1 MPYLFMPFKL
11 NDLSKLKYEEIKNLA
26 QSILIYREL
35 PSSKDAVIDIIMEHQ
50 RAYGQSEVV
59 AASSLKT
66 NDFVLQRIEVPCFHP
81 ESRIGWC
88 KVSQTQTI
96 DASDDDISNFFKGY
110 ENVFLSE
117 QPHIEMVNSISS
129 KMVYLELVS
138 SLAVGNRTINC
149 QTIVRAKVLPNFK
162 FVRQIIA
169 PPPRV
174 ARSIMDEAF

>member
-1 MPYLFMPFKL
+1 MQFKL
-11 NDLSKLKYEEIKNLA
+11 NQLSKLKYDEIVLIA
-26 QSILIYREL
+26 QSILIQRDL
-35 PSSKDAVIDIIMEHQ
+35 PSNKDGVIDIVMEHQ

-59 AASSLKT
+59 AASSLKP
-66 NDFVLQRIEVPCFHP
+66 NDFVLQRIEVPSFHP

-88 KVSQTQTI
+88 KVSQSQIT
-96 DASDDDISNFFKGY
+96 DASDDDIANFFKGY
-110 ENVFLSE
+110 ENAFLSN
-117 QPHIEMVNSISS
+117 QPHIEMVNGIAS

-162 FVRQIIA
+162 FVRQIVT

-174 ARSIMDEAF
+174 PRSVINEPF